1 MPSHDQ
7 VQGLIYTLKVR
18 RELNAGHTDES
29 HLTTVMKDKTTINSD
44 AWLGF
49 LNPLKEL
56 RGHFAN

>member
-1 MPSHDQ
+1 MSSHDQ
-7 VQGLIYTLKVR
+7 VQGVIYTSKVR
-18 RELNAGHTDES
+18 RGLNAGHTDES

-49 LNPLKEL
+49 LNLLKEL